1 VEANYQAIQA
11 YAIAIAAAAAEA
23 VQRARDEWFE
33 RREQRWEEE
42 EIARREAA
50 EEKARLLE
58 VPQFLPDCAVP
69 GANNR
74 LQRANVI
81 LPLGVENEEGYQ
93 LHTHA

>member
-42 EIARREAA
+42 
-50 EEKARLLE
+50 
-58 VPQFLPDCAVP
+58 
-69 GANNR
+69 
-74 LQRANVI
+74 
-81 LPLGVENEEGYQ
+81 
-93 LHTHA
+93 